1 VLAIAALGVVLAGG
15 CAGDPARGYSFAST
29 YDQRVESVSVS
40 VFENGTFH
48 PGVESDLTAALVR
61 RIQRDTP
68 WSITGADT
76 AQTTVTGVIRDV
88 QIRRLTQD
96 TEGGITQQAAVRMV
110 IDFEWRSNV
119 TGRVLARRVGLAATE
134 SFIPAAGEPLDVGL
148 SAVADEMA
156 SAILD
161 AMRSVW

>member
-1 VLAIAALGVVLAGG
+1 MLAAALALASMAG
-15 CAGDPARGYSFAST
+15 CATNPSEGYSFSSSF
-29 YDQRVESVSVS
+29 DERVQSVSVS

-48 PGVESDLTAALVR
+48 PGLESDVAAALIR

-68 WSITGADT
+68 WDVTGPGT
-76 AQTTVTGVIRDV
+76 AQSTITGVIRDV
-88 QIRRLTQD
+88 QIRRLSQD
-96 TEGGITQQAAVRMV
+96 TQGGITQQAAVRIV
-110 IDFEWRSNV
+110 ADFEWRSTV
-119 TGRVLARRVGLAATE
+119 TGRVLARRVNLAVTE

-148 SAVADEMA
+148 SAAADELA

>member
-1 VLAIAALGVVLAGG
+1 MFAAAFVLIPLAG
-15 CAGDPARGYSFAST
+15 CATNPSEGYSFASSF
-29 YDQRVESVSVS
+29 DERVQSVSVS

-48 PGVESDLTAALVR
+48 PGLESDIAAALIR

-68 WSITGADT
+68 WDVTGPDT
-76 AQTTVTGVIRDV
+76 AQSTITGVIRDV
-88 QIRRLTQD
+88 QIRRLSQD
-96 TEGGITQQAAVRMV
+96 TQGGITQQAAVRV
-110 IDFEWRSNV
+110 VADFEWRSTV
-119 TGRVLARRVGLAATE
+119 TGRVLARRVNLAVTE

-148 SAVADEMA
+148 SAAADEMA